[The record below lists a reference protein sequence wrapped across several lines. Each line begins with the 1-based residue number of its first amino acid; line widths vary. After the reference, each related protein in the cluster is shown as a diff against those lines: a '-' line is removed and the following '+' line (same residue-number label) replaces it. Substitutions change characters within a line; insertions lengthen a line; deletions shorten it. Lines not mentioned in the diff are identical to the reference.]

1 MITET
6 YHERNLARQMKLEE
20 ATTEFINYFIE
31 MGDDLPTAQDKVA
44 QVSSESA
51 VWLYPYILGNTQ
63 PLIDS
68 INASTLVFMDE
79 NAKTFIIEKLS

>member
-6 YHERNLARQMKLEE
+6 YHERNLARQMKQEE

-31 MGDDLPTAQDKVA
+31 MGDDLLTAQDKVS

-68 INASTLVFMDE
+68 INASALVFMDE

>member
-6 YHERNLARQMKLEE
+6 YHERNMARQTKLEMS
-20 ATTEFINYFIE
+20 TTSFIDYF
-31 MGDDLPTAQDKVA
+31 MSLGDDLLTAESKV
-44 QVSSESA
+44 SELSTECA
-51 VWLYPYILGNTQ
+51 EWLFPYVLGNTQ

>member
-6 YHERNLARQMKLEE
+6 YHERNLARQMKQEE

-31 MGDDLPTAQDKVA
+31 MGDDLPTAQDKVS

>member
-6 YHERNLARQMKLEE
+6 YHERNLARQMKQEE

-31 MGDDLPTAQDKVA
+31 MGDDLPTAQDKVS

-51 VWLYPYILGNTQ
+51 LWLYPYILGNTQ

-68 INASTLVFMDE
+68 INASALVFMDE